1 MFINFWGKR
10 EEGKREKGKKKRL
23 PESDKRI
30 TKHKTLR
37 GIKVSRIVR
46 VVV

>member
-1 MFINFWGKR
+1 MFINFWEKGR
-10 EEGKREKGKKKRL
+10 EKREKGKKKRL